1 MNNGDTHRYD
11 GIINLPHHRSET
23 HPHMSAH
30 SRAAQFS
37 PFAALVG
44 YDDAVEETARLT
56 GSKISLSDDELAEL
70 DRKIS
75 ALAEKISERPEVT
88 VTYFKPDELKDG
100 GEYVTVTKGLKK
112 IDEFERCLVFTDRTK
127 VTLDNIFSINNAY
140 LSGLEKAE
148 S

>member
-1 MNNGDTHRYD
+1 MNNGDKHRYD

-30 SRAAQFS
+30 NRAAQFS

-56 GSKISLSDDELAEL
+56 GSKISLSDDELGEL
-70 DRKIS
+70 NRKIS

-88 VTYFKPDELKDG
+88 VTYFKPDELKEG
-100 GEYVTVTKGLKK
+100 GEYVTATKILKK
-112 IDEFERCLVFTDRTK
+112 IDEFERCLVFADRSK
-127 VTLDNIFSINNAY
+127 VLFDNIFSIDNAY
-140 LSGLEKAE
+140 LSGLEKME